1 MGGPPIQTRWLKLA
15 SPWLS
20 LLIKLSPWKITQEA
34 KESSEMGKEE
44 SNIVW
49 DLRIEEVTQQQC
61 FYIPIL
67 SQEGDS
73 STVLPD
79 LNLAKKAAQVISSSP
94 SPHPTESK
102 EITSDKAR

>member
-1 MGGPPIQTRWLKLA
+1 
-15 SPWLS
+15 
-20 LLIKLSPWKITQEA
+20 
-34 KESSEMGKEE
+34 MGKEE
-44 SNIVW
+44 SNMVW

-61 FYIPIL
+61 L

-102 EITSDKAR
+102 EIISDKAR